1 MRLSRIGLSF
11 LAISW
16 LQTEYRLPGTN
27 RHDELAGRIS
37 VLDGQG
43 GGNINSKQSTSVI
56 ELPPRPLDYAY
67 RVKTF
72 MFAIDIYR
80 KKNFQVQRYSNWRWY
95 RHEFFVRINIDRH
108 QFWRAFDQEIGAQER
123 GVAKCRDYA
132 TASNPREKTS
142 NAADKLKLQSPLIR
156 AGMALR

>member
-11 LAISW
+11 SAISW

-27 RHDELAGRIS
+27 GHHELAIRVS

-43 GGNINSKQSTSVI
+43 GGSIYSCQSTSVI
-56 ELPPRPLDYAY
+56 ALPPRPLDYAY

-72 MFAIDIYR
+72 MFAIDIYH
-80 KKNFQVQRYSNWRWY
+80 KENFQVQRYSNWRWY
-95 RHEFFVRINIDRH
+95 RHEFFVRINIERH
-108 QFWRAFDQEIGAQER
+108 QFWRAFDQEIGTQER

-142 NAADKLKLQSPLIR
+142 NAADELKLQSLLI
-156 AGMALR
+156 

>member
-1 MRLSRIGLSF
+1 MRFSRIGLSY

-27 RHDELAGRIS
+27 EHHELARRVS

-43 GGNINSKQSTSVI
+43 GGSINSCQSTSVI

-80 KKNFQVQRYSNWRWY
+80 KENFQVQRYSNWRWY
-95 RHEFFVRINIDRH
+95 HHEFFVRINIEDINFRGPLLRKLGPKNAVSRNAEITLQLLIREKRH
-108 QFWRAFDQEIGAQER
+108 Q
-123 GVAKCRDYA
+123 
-132 TASNPREKTS
+132 
-142 NAADKLKLQSPLIR
+142 
-156 AGMALR
+156 MLRTN